1 MDRVREV
8 ASRWMASVEGG
19 LWGRRLAAARR
30 WPGAGRDWCGTGR
43 GAGFRF
49 VAGARRATIQGLP
62 RKEVGIV
69 SSVASG
75 GGKAATH
82 PSGDNRFKML
92 DASMKRHRFSPDALI
107 EVLHTA
113 QELFGYLK
121 IDLLVYI
128 AQGLKLPPSRV
139 FGVATF
145 YHFFTFKPKGDHT
158 CVVCMG
164 TACYVK
170 GAEAVLDA
178 MREFAQAETRA
189 GSVSVEAARCLGAC
203 GLAPV
208 AVFDGEVVGNLNPG
222 STLTRMKGWVKNGS
236 Q

>member
-1 MDRVREV
+1 
-8 ASRWMASVEGG
+8 
-19 LWGRRLAAARR
+19 
-30 WPGAGRDWCGTGR
+30 
-43 GAGFRF
+43 
-49 VAGARRATIQGLP
+49 
-62 RKEVGIV
+62 
-69 SSVASG
+69 
-75 GGKAATH
+75 
-82 PSGDNRFKML
+82 ML
-92 DASMKRHRFSPDALI
+92 DASMKRHRHAPDALI

-121 IDLLVYI
+121 ADLLLYI

-145 YHFFTFKPKGDHT
+145 YHAFTFKPKGDHT

-170 GAEAVLDA
+170 GAEAVHEAMDA
-178 MREFAQAETRA
+178 YARSETRA
-189 GSVSVEAARCLGAC
+189 GSISVETARCLGAC

-208 AVFDGEVVGNLNPG
+208 AIFDGEVAGNLNPAG
-222 STLTRMKGWVKNGS
+222 TLERMKGWVKNGS